1 MKLAIVLIV
10 FVAFIV
16 GSTIFVRRAVGLT
29 SEQMR
34 ERSDHPKYRMIE
46 NIGRLVTLALQLGT
60 FYVVLILDHMEW
72 VGLIFFA
79 TSLIEFILASLD
91 YTYDREWGRWKV
103 YVYNGLLL
111 VGIGLLFMNERFM
124 TWMLQ
129 A

>member
-16 GSTIFVRRAVGLT
+16 GSTVFVRRAVGLT

-34 ERSDHPKYRMIE
+34 ERNDHPKYRMIE

-60 FYVVLILDHMEW
+60 FYVVLILDHIEW
-72 VGLIFFA
+72 IGLIFFA

>member
-60 FYVVLILDHMEW
+60 FYVVLILDHIEW

>member
-60 FYVVLILDHMEW
+60 FYVVLILDHIEW

-91 YTYDREWGRWKV
+91 YTYDREWERWKV

-111 VGIGLLFMNERFM
+111 VGVGLLFMNERFM

>member
-46 NIGRLVTLALQLGT
+46 NIGRLDTLALQLGT
-60 FYVVLILDHMEW
+60 FYVVLILDHIEW

>member
-16 GSTIFVRRAVGLT
+16 GSTIFVCRAVGLT

-60 FYVVLILDHMEW
+60 FYVVLILDHIEW
-72 VGLIFFA
+72 VGFIFFA

>member
-46 NIGRLVTLALQLGT
+46 NIGRLVTLVLQLGT
-60 FYVVLILDHMEW
+60 FYVVLILDH
-72 VGLIFFA
+72 I
-79 TSLIEFILASLD
+79 
-91 YTYDREWGRWKV
+91 
-103 YVYNGLLL
+103 
-111 VGIGLLFMNERFM
+111 
-124 TWMLQ
+124 
-129 A
+129 

>member
-60 FYVVLILDHMEW
+60 FYVVLILDHIEW

-124 TWMLQ
+124 TWMFQ